1 MFSVEFV
8 SQHRVYDGILYFIR
22 HDSAA
27 TQSTMSA
34 SVFVPDV
41 AEVRTDAPF
50 PTLYWLSGLTC
61 TANNFTEKAGAYR
74 KAADMG
80 LVIVAPDTSPRGM
93 AADDEA
99 SDLGQGAGF
108 YVDAT
113 QVPWKPNFQMETYVT
128 QDLIAAIEA
137 NFPADPKR
145 RGIMGHSMGGHG
157 ALTLAMNHPHLY
169 KSVSAFS
176 LIASPSRAPWG
187 QKAFAAYLGND
198 HDAWERH
205 DAAILMAKG
214 MAAPFD
220 DILVDQGLSDPFLE
234 KQLMPDL
241 LEQAAATAGQK
252 LTMRYHEGYDHSYY
266 FIQSFIDDH
275 IAFHGERLK

>member
-1 MFSVEFV
+1 MYSVEFV

-27 TQSTMSA
+27 TQSSMSA

-74 KAADMG
+74 KAAEMG
-80 LVIVAPDTSPRGM
+80 LIIVAPDTSPRGT

-113 QVPWKPNFQMETYVT
+113 QVPWKPHFQMETYIT
-128 QDLIAAIEA
+128 QDLIEVIEA
-137 NFPADPKR
+137 NFPSDPKR
-145 RGIMGHSMGGHG
+145 RGIFGHSMGGHG

-176 LIASPSRAPWG
+176 PISSPSRAPWG

-198 HDAWERH
+198 HEAWERH

-234 KQLMPDL
+234 NQLMPDL

-252 LTMRYHEGYDHSYY
+252 LTLRYHEGYDHSYY

-275 IAFHGERLK
+275 IAFHGERLR

>member
-1 MFSVEFV
+1 MRVVSEQKCFDGVMGFYAHPSKECGVEMGFAV
-8 SQHRVYDGILYFIR
+8 FRPPQ
-22 HDSAA
+22 AA
-27 TQSTMSA
+27 TRK
-34 SVFVPDV
+34 VPV
-41 AEVRTDAPF
+41 VTYLA
-50 PTLYWLSGLTC
+50 GLTC
-61 TANNFTEKAGAYR
+61 TEETFMIKAGAQR
-74 KAADMG
+74 VAAELG
-80 LVIVAPDTSPRGM
+80 LMLVAPDTSPRG
-93 AADDEA
+93 AGLPGEDSEWDF
-99 SDLGQGAGF
+99 GVGAGF

-113 QVPWKPNFQMETYVT
+113 QAPWKPNFQMEAYITE
-128 QDLIAAIEA
+128 DLIAAIEA

-145 RGIMGHSMGGHG
+145 RGISGHSMGGHG

-169 KSVSAFS
+169 KSVSAFAPIS
-176 LIASPSRAPWG
+176 SPSRAPWG

-198 HDAWERH
+198 HAAWERH

-252 LTMRYHEGYDHSYY
+252 LTLRYHEGYDHSYY

-275 IAFHGERLK
+275 IAFHGERLR

>member
-1 MFSVEFV
+1 MFSVEFI
-8 SQHRVYDGILYFIR
+8 SQHRIYDGILYFIR

-27 TQSTMSA
+27 TQSSMSA

-41 AEVRTDAPF
+41 AEIRTDAPF

-74 KAADMG
+74 KAADLG
-80 LVIVAPDTSPRGM
+80 LVIVAPDTSPRGA

-108 YVDAT
+108 YIDAT
-113 QVPWKPNFQMETYVT
+113 QAPWKPNFRMETYIT

-145 RGIMGHSMGGHG
+145 RGILGHSMGGHG

-169 KSVSAFS
+169 KSVSAFAP
-176 LIASPSRAPWG
+176 IASPSRAPWG

-198 HDAWERH
+198 HEAWERH

-220 DILVDQGLSDPFLE
+220 DILIDQGLSDPFLE
-234 KQLMPDL
+234 NQLMPDL

-275 IAFHGERLK
+275 IAFHGERLR

>member
-108 YVDAT
+108 YIDAT
-113 QVPWKPNFQMETYVT
+113 QAPWKPNYQMETYVT

-145 RGIMGHSMGGHG
+145 RGILGHSMGGHG
-157 ALTLAMNHPHLY
+157 ALTMAMNHPHLY
-169 KSVSAFS
+169 RSVSAFS
-176 LIASPSRAPWG
+176 PIASPSRAPWG

-220 DILVDQGLSDPFLE
+220 NILVDQGLSDPFLE

-275 IAFHGERLK
+275 IAFHGERLR